1 MSIVKVGCLSRISR
15 LLRVALVVAFFPLQL
30 AAQPEVELSYVGQFG
45 SPGAGA
51 GQFRDPIKVD
61 FDSQGRIWVLDELT
75 ERIQFCDEQG
85 NCDFYRNA
93 SGNIASFALPT
104 DFAIDDQ
111 DRLLLLLRSSSRLY
125 ICGTDSACTNYI
137 GGLGSELG
145 MFNSPYGMG
154 FSSEGKILVADTD
167 NRRVQQCDYN
177 GNCTAFGTFA
187 ATVGSAG
194 GPGVWWSPFS
204 IAGNSQGAIFVGE
217 VGSPPGGPD
226 GTGWVHTCNIQGQC
240 SHRWGGRG
248 TGLQNTTAPNAILGD
263 DRGNVFVTDTGND
276 RIKVCDYE
284 GLCRNFGGTGTGEM
298 EFDNPRG
305 LALDARNRL
314 FVADTDNERIQIL
327 QVSYP
332 GDDPVFRINAGLNDA
347 WYSSATAGQGV
358 LLTVYPDLGQIFL
371 AWFTYDVER
380 PPAGV
385 TALLGEPG
393 HRWLTAQ
400 GPYDED
406 TAELTVY
413 LTQGGLFDAAVPAP
427 QTDPSGYGSITLEF
441 ADCSAALMAYQIP
454 SLGLAGEIPLERIT
468 TDNLALCEALAAD

>member
-1 MSIVKVGCLSRISR
+1 MNNLKAVCFSRSPWLQRAALAIA
-15 LLRVALVVAFFPLQL
+15 LLPLQL

-45 SPGAGA
+45 SPGSGA

-61 FDSQGRIWVLDELT
+61 FDSQGRIWVLDRLT

-111 DRLLLLLRSSSRLY
+111 DRLLLLVRSSSRLY
-125 ICGTDSACTNYI
+125 ICGTDEFCGHYI
-137 GGLGSELG
+137 GGLGSAPG
-145 MFNSPYGMG
+145 MFNSPYGLG
-154 FSSEGKILVADTD
+154 FSSEGRILVADTD

-187 ATVGSAG
+187 GSTG

-204 IAGNSQGAIFVGE
+204 IAGNSLGAIFVGE
-217 VGSPPGGPD
+217 VGSPAGGPD
-226 GTGWVHTCNIQGQC
+226 GTGWVHTCNIRGQC

-248 TGLQNTTAPNAILGD
+248 SGPQNTTAPNAILGD
-263 DRGNVFVTDTGND
+263 DRGNVFVADTGNH
-276 RIKVCDYE
+276 RIKVCDYA
-284 GLCRNFGGTGTGEM
+284 GLCRNFGVPGSGEM
-298 EFDNPRG
+298 EFDNPSG

-314 FVADTDNERIQIL
+314 FVADTENERIQIL

-347 WYSSATAGQGV
+347 WYNSATAGQGV
-358 LLTVYPDLGQIFL
+358 LLTVYPDTQQVFL

-380 PPAGV
+380 PPPEV

-400 GPYDED
+400 GPYNDD
-406 TAELTVY
+406 SAELTVY
-413 LTQGGLFDAAVPAP
+413 LTEGGVFDAAVPAAETEP
-427 QTDPSGYGSITLEF
+427 AGVGTITLEF
-441 ADCSAALMAYQIP
+441 ADCSAALMEYQIP
-454 SLGLAGEIPLERIT
+454 SLGLSGEIPLERIA
-468 TDNLALCEALAAD
+468 TDNLALCEILAAE